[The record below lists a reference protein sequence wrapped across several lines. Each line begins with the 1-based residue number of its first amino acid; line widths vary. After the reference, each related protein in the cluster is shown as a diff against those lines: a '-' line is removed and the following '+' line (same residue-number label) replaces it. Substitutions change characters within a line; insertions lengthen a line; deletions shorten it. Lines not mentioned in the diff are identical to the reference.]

1 MKRIVFIFSLLFSYL
16 ILAQDSPQNIISHSN
31 VKYYKVSKVRIF
43 ISDVSEIQDLR
54 KKGVVNERIEYQ
66 DGYFDTYIDEY
77 ELKILVDS
85 GYTYKI
91 IIPDVTKDYLERTKK
106 SREKIKQLRKKSN
119 NPDGKGSFG
128 YGSMGGFYTFDEVV
142 AELDKMHQLYPNLIT
157 EKDSVGSSIEGRP
170 IWAVKI
176 SDNPNI
182 DEDEPEVF
190 YNALTAFKRTG
201 RNDGYLILHVSHV
214 GKLWN

>member
-91 IIPDVTKDYLERTKK
+91 IIPMLQKIISKGQK
-106 SREKIKQLRKKSN
+106 NREKKSN
-119 NPDGKGSFG
+119 SLEKK
-128 YGSMGGFYTFDEVV
+128 VII
-142 AELDKMHQLYPNLIT
+142 HT
-157 EKDSVGSSIEGRP
+157 EKEVLDMEVWGASIP
-170 IWAVKI
+170 
-176 SDNPNI
+176 
-182 DEDEPEVF
+182 
-190 YNALTAFKRTG
+190 LM
-201 RNDGYLILHVSHV
+201 
-214 GKLWN
+214 KLWQNWIKCINSIQI